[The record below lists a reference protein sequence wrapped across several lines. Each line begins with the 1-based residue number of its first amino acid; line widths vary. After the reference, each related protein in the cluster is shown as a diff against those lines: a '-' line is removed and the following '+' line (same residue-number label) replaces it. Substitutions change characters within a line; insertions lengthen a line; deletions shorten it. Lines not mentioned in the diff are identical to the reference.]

1 MKKNKDLIL
10 AGAFFGAF
18 LIFTILVAMVDRNA
32 IGPNG
37 SIVGLSSMN
46 KWFADIIGCNMML
59 YKVTD
64 WVSILAVVTAV
75 IYAVIGIM
83 QWIKRKKLAKVD
95 SSILILGVF
104 YIAIFVIYVMFNHV
118 VLNYRPVLINGN
130 LEPSFP
136 SSTTL
141 MSITFLMFS
150 NYQSDRFLKNKNL
163 KLTAKISSTL
173 LMLFLVI
180 GRVISGVHWLSDIIA
195 SVLLSLAI
203 VFLYYYLCKVF
214 EEKKSKKTVLTDG
227 ESNENPINEANEND
241 NNQAELNKY
250 QMNFIKTKNSIVQD
264 AIFLMIN
271 ILKFLQI
278 KGKALGFNILQNDKN
293 SSSW

>member
-18 LIFTILVAMVDRNA
+18 LIFTILVAMVDRSA

-104 YIAIFVIYVMFNHV
+104 YIAIFVIYVMFNYV

-173 LMLFLVI
+173 LMLFLVV
-180 GRVISGVHWLSDIIA
+180 GRIISGVHWFSDIIA

-241 NNQAELNKY
+241 NNQAE
-250 QMNFIKTKNSIVQD
+250 TK
-264 AIFLMIN
+264 
-271 ILKFLQI
+271 
-278 KGKALGFNILQNDKN
+278 
-293 SSSW
+293 

>member
-10 AGAFFGAF
+10 AGTFFGAF
-18 LIFTILVAMVDRNA
+18 LIFTILVATVDRSA

-46 KWFADIIGCNMML
+46 KWFADIVGCNMAL
-59 YKVTD
+59 YKITD
-64 WVSILAVVTAV
+64 WVSVLAVVTAAF
-75 IYAVIGIM
+75 YAIIGIM

-104 YIAIFVIYVMFNHV
+104 YVAIFVIYVIFNHV
-118 VLNYRPVLINGN
+118 VLNYRPVLIDGN

-150 NYQSDRFLKNKNL
+150 NYQSDRMLKNKNL

-173 LMLFLVI
+173 LMLFLVV
-180 GRVISGVHWLSDIIA
+180 GRIISGVHWLSDIIA
-195 SVLLSLAI
+195 SIFLSLAL

-227 ESNENPINEANEND
+227 DRNENPINEANEND
-241 NNQAELNKY
+241 HY
-250 QMNFIKTKNSIVQD
+250 QSEN
-264 AIFLMIN
+264 
-271 ILKFLQI
+271 
-278 KGKALGFNILQNDKN
+278 
-293 SSSW
+293 